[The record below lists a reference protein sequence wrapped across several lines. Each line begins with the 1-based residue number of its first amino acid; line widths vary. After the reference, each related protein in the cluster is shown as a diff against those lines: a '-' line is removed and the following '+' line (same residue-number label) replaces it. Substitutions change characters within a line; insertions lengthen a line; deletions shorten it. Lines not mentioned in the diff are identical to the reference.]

1 MDVFWYPALFFSL
14 SFFFF
19 SFFLFNSTRMNT
31 SFLDGGGKKKKKK
44 KILKAILGSRLASSR
59 RLVRVDF
66 ENSSESIYRN
76 FVEYIILFNDW

>member
-31 SFLDGGGKKKKKK
+31 SFLDGGGKKKKKR
-44 KILKAILGSRLASSR
+44 ILKAIFGSRLASSR

-76 FVEYIILFNDW
+76 FVEYTILFNDW